1 MGNFMKKYG
10 LIIALAVLAIL
21 VLMPT
26 PTGLSIAGHRVL
38 ALLVF
43 SVIVWM
49 TECVSFSTS
58 AMIILGLIVLL
69 IGFSPDP
76 KVPGK
81 IIGTAPALLQGLD
94 GFKNSAW
101 ALVGSAMCIAIAMTK
116 TGLDR
121 RIALN
126 ILSVVG
132 AKTNRILIGVFIT
145 GFLLSL
151 IVPSST
157 ARVACVVP
165 IVMGIVSAF
174 GLEKNSKFSMLLI
187 IAVAQADSIWNLT
200 VKTAAAQNLVTANFI
215 LKDLKYDVSW
225 GEWFYSA
232 VPFGIVM
239 AVCLYFVLLWAMP
252 PEVKE
257 IENGKEIVREKLTE
271 IGKITMP
278 ELKLLIISLILLTFW
293 ILEKKTWSFLGI
305 GGDFGKMLIHPFDTS
320 SSTILAIMTMLIPGI
335 GIIEWGDIEKKL
347 SWGTLFLFAIGISL
361 GTLISTTGAGK
372 WLGTEIVT
380 VFGLKEASTFMIIA
394 IMAAV
399 LIVVHLGFASATAL
413 ASAMIPIV
421 IGVFQT
427 LMAEGTLTQHH
438 AVGMTMILQY
448 VVCFGFILPVNA
460 PQNMIAYGTGTFT
473 TKDFMKVGLP
483 FTVIGYELVLLF
495 TATYWK
501 RIDLL

>member
-239 AVCLYFVLLWAMP
+239 AVCLYFVLL
-252 PEVKE
+252 
-257 IENGKEIVREKLTE
+257 
-271 IGKITMP
+271 
-278 ELKLLIISLILLTFW
+278 
-293 ILEKKTWSFLGI
+293 
-305 GGDFGKMLIHPFDTS
+305 
-320 SSTILAIMTMLIPGI
+320 
-335 GIIEWGDIEKKL
+335 
-347 SWGTLFLFAIGISL
+347 
-361 GTLISTTGAGK
+361 
-372 WLGTEIVT
+372 
-380 VFGLKEASTFMIIA
+380 
-394 IMAAV
+394 
-399 LIVVHLGFASATAL
+399 
-413 ASAMIPIV
+413 
-421 IGVFQT
+421 
-427 LMAEGTLTQHH
+427 
-438 AVGMTMILQY
+438 
-448 VVCFGFILPVNA
+448 
-460 PQNMIAYGTGTFT
+460 
-473 TKDFMKVGLP
+473 
-483 FTVIGYELVLLF
+483 
-495 TATYWK
+495 
-501 RIDLL
+501 